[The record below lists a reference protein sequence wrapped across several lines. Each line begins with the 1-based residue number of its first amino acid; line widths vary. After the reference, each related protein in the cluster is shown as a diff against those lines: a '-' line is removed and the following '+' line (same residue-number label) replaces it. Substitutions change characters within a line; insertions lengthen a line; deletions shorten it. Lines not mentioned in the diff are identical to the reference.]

1 MVLEISSTT
10 DRIFCDFGPFFVLLP
25 PPSHRAPPLTRNNP
39 KNQNFEKMKK
49 IDGDIITLLL
59 CTKSD
64 NHIMY
69 GS

>member
-10 DRIFCDFGPFFVLLP
+10 DRIFCDFGPFFVLLC
-25 PPSHRAPPLTRNNP
+25 PSPPLTHNNP

-49 IDGDIITLLL
+49 IDGDIIILLL

>member
-25 PPSHRAPPLTRNNP
+25 APPLTRNNP

-49 IDGDIITLLL
+49 IDGDIIILLL